1 MNEIEFLRGQINIE
15 QAHLAEV
22 LEHCRAMSGGPADGA
37 DAGGQLEG
45 CARYLLYVGART
57 LSRDRLRCRQFQASD
72 TGGTTGLAPA
82 LAAGDILAGL
92 AATLPLRQ
100 QLLEDLGLR
109 LRELEA
115 APAATTLRP
124 ELERQARLLL
134 GAGLPE
140 RWAAL
145 QPLLDR
151 SCAVTQWRE
160 AAMIDADSIF
170 EERRLFA
177 ASAGLVPP

>member
-1 MNEIEFLRGQINIE
+1 MNEIEFLRGHIDVE

-22 LEHCRAMSGGPADGA
+22 LERCRTMSAGPADRT

-57 LSRDRLRCRQFQASD
+57 LSRDRLRCSQFQASHP
-72 TGGTTGLAPA
+72 GGTAGVAPA
-82 LAAGDILAGL
+82 LAADDVLAGL

-100 QLLEDLGLR
+100 QLMDDLELR
-109 LRELEA
+109 VSEHEA
-115 APAATTLRP
+115 TPAAMSLRP

-134 GAGLPE
+134 GAALPE

-151 SCAVTQWRE
+151 SCTVAQWRE

-177 ASAGLVPP
+177 ASAGLAPP